1 MSIAHQASIAN
12 TNHATGFTYTSI
24 ADRRSSHEF
33 LYGRDSVPQTPVSSN
48 PPPASRANDG
58 RTGNKASYPHSMFT
72 TGPVGA
78 SPISSF
84 HTNSM
89 VDRFDTPPPP
99 THGFYPLPHP
109 HPHEATPPHFHQ
121 GINSYSSSYRL
132 ASGPNDFYTREEKPE
147 AVQLPGPFPNPR
159 FDFISPHPQQPFPY
173 TSYVRQPLNQVIVCQ
188 WIEPSSKGK
197 PCGKQFFRMHDVV
210 THLSED
216 HVGGPEVTTHICLW
230 KGCVRNG
237 LPFKAKYKLIN
248 HIRVHTGE
256 KPFPCPFPGCGKLFA
271 RSENLK
277 IHKRTHT
284 GEKPFM
290 CEFPGCDRRFANSS
304 DRKKHSHV
312 HTSDKPYICKVD
324 GCNKSYTHPSSLR
337 KHMKLHQKADD
348 LAKSISKDEKPT
360 LPAIP
365 HFQTSTNF
373 PPMADWYARFPPP
386 PPSQHG
392 ERFGIE
398 NSDCISRASVY

>member
-1 MSIAHQASIAN
+1 MSVAHQGSIVS
-12 TNHATGFTYTSI
+12 TNHATGYTSI
-24 ADRRSSHEF
+24 SDRRPSHEF
-33 LYGRDSVPQTPVSSN
+33 LYSRDSIPPPSVSSN
-48 PPPASRANDG
+48 PPPTARINDG
-58 RTGNKASYPHSMFT
+58 RSAAKAGFPHSMFT

-78 SPISSF
+78 SSISNF
-84 HTNSM
+84 HPNSM
-89 VDRFDTPPPP
+89 VDRFDTPPPS
-99 THGFYPLPHP
+99 HGYYHPHP
-109 HPHEATPPHFHQ
+109 HPHETTSPHFPQ
-121 GINSYSSSYRL
+121 GINSFGNYRM
-132 ASGPNDFYTREEKPE
+132 AGGPNDFYGREEKPD
-147 AVQLPGPFPNPR
+147 AVQLPGPFSNPR
-159 FDFISPHPQQPFPY
+159 IEFMPPHPQLPFPY
-173 TSYVRQPLNQVIVCQ
+173 QPHVRQPLNQVIVCQ

-230 KGCVRNG
+230 KSCVRNG

-290 CEFPGCDRRFANSS
+290 CEYPGCDRRFANSS

-337 KHMKLHQKADD
+337 KHMKLHQKAND
-348 LAKSISKDEKPT
+348 LAKSITKEEKPS
-360 LPAIP
+360 LPPIP
-365 HFQTSTNF
+365 HFQATSNF
-373 PPMADWYARFPPP
+373 APMGDWYSRFPPP
-386 PPSQHG
+386 PPPNQHSD
-392 ERFGIE
+392 RFALE
-398 NSDCISRASVY
+398 NADCIPRASVY